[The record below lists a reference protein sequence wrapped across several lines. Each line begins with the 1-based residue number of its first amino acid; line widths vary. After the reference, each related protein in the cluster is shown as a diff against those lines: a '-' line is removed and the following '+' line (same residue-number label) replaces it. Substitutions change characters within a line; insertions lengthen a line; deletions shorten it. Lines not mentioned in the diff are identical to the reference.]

1 MELFSIILPETCAG
15 SADKLGALLT
25 EHLIADLH
33 KTAGSR
39 SKEQREMPVY
49 FESSEEV
56 RVNCKAV
63 MARFHLRTHG
73 PVIFQSAASAIAE
86 FVVAEMENEMLRS
99 FITRKFPD
107 TRHGEDRRILDYCN
121 ELMQGK
127 EWDGLGGKFKEAD
140 QARRRDKIEQEIREY
155 LHEGITLNL
164 EGFATFRLSAYRKE
178 LAEIVEYAMDEY
190 AMDKQYQEFI
200 SLLKYFVQMQDEKVA
215 HVHVLHKGGQ
225 EFVMYDSRFKPI
237 EAKPSP
243 DRIVAEMLE
252 TEMNMEDM
260 VVSTLISVAPGQIT
274 IHTRQPELQVIRTLQ
289 TIFEGRVKLCVK
301 CPSCAESLD
310 VLR

>member
-1 MELFSIILPETCAG
+1 MELFSIILPEANVG
-15 SADKLGALLT
+15 SADKLGVLLK

-33 KTAGSR
+33 KTVGSR
-39 SKEQREMPVY
+39 SKEKREIPVY
-49 FESSEEV
+49 FEVSEGF
-56 RVNCKAV
+56 RVNC
-63 MARFHLRTHG
+63 MAILAKFHLRTHG
-73 PVIFQSAASAIAE
+73 PYIFQSAASAIAE
-86 FVVAEMENEMLRS
+86 FVVAEMESKMLRS
-99 FITRKFPD
+99 LITRKYPG
-107 TRHGEDRRILDYCN
+107 TRQGEDQRILDYCN
-121 ELMQGK
+121 ELLQGR
-127 EWDGLGGKFKEAD
+127 EWDGLGSKFKEAD
-140 QARRRDKIEQEIREY
+140 RARRKDKVMLEIREY
-155 LHEGITLNL
+155 LHEGTTLNL

-178 LAEIVEYAMDEY
+178 LSEIVEYAMDEY

-225 EFVMYDSRFKPI
+225 EFAMYDSRFQPI
-237 EAKPSP
+237 DAKPSP

-274 IHTRQPELQVIRTLQ
+274 IHTRQPELNVIRTLQ

>member
-1 MELFSIILPETCAG
+1 MELFTIVLPDANAG
-15 SADKLGALLT
+15 SADKLGKLLK
-25 EHLIADLH
+25 ENLNADLH
-33 KTAGSR
+33 KTDHSR
-39 SKEQREMPVY
+39 GDDSELPVY
-49 FESSEEV
+49 IED
-56 RVNCKAV
+56 RDGDKLYCKGILPK
-63 MARFHLRTHG
+63 FHLRTHG
-73 PVIFQSAASAIAE
+73 PAIFKAAAAAIAE
-86 FVVAEMENEMLRS
+86 FVVADMESEMLRS
-99 FITRKFPD
+99 IIVRKYPATRQ
-107 TRHGEDRRILDYCN
+107 GEDRRILTYCN
-121 ELMQGK
+121 ELLLGR
-127 EWDGLGGKFKEAD
+127 EWDGLGSKFREAD
-140 QARRRDKIEQEIREY
+140 RTRRKQKVSQEIKHY
-155 LHEGITLNL
+155 LREGITLNL
-164 EGFATFRLSAYRKE
+164 GGFAAFRLASYRKE
-178 LAEIVEYAMDEY
+178 LAEIVDYAMDEY

-225 EFVMYDSRFKPI
+225 EFAMYDNRFQPI

-301 CPSCAESLD
+301 CPSCTESLD
-310 VLR
+310 VMH